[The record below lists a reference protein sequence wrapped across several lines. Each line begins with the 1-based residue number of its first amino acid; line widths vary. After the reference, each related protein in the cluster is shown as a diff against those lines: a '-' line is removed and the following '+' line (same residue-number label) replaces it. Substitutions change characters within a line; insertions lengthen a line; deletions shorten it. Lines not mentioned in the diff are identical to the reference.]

1 MSNERKKRDGHVLS
15 KEANDLLAAGITTRE
30 RFETALPLLFEVRGA
45 ASGLRLFAKN
55 LEEQSR
61 QICRAAAAYAKDH
74 KTVLPDGLC
83 EVREGIQSGEV
94 EVDGV
99 VYRLTVSPGAF
110 KRISGDNVTQSF
122 LGGLPK
128 KWTRAKL
135 ELATAELANID
146 PDELHQHDLAREVKN
161 EWSVVESAA

>member
-1 MSNERKKRDGHVLS
+1 MSTDKKKRDGHVLS
-15 KEANDLLAAGITTRE
+15 KEANDLIAAGITTRE
-30 RFETALPLLFEVRGA
+30 RFEAALLFEVRGA

-83 EVREGIQSGEV
+83 EVREGIQSGEA

-128 KWTRAKL
+128 KWSMTK
-135 ELATAELANID
+135 T
-146 PDELHQHDLAREVKN
+146 VM
-161 EWSVVESAA
+161 